1 MSQPVII
8 KSNRYGINLIL
19 DKTTPFRELLGY
31 IKEKFLE
38 SDKFFK
44 NARMAISFE
53 GRELTPEEEYEIID
67 TITQNTSIH
76 IACVIDNNEIRE
88 QLVKQ
93 KMDEYDSMAAGNTGK
108 IYK

>member
-19 DKTTPFRELLGY
+19 DKTTPFR
-31 IKEKFLE
+31 EKFLE

-108 IYK
+108 M